1 MMKKQ
6 QSIYELNRIQQYI
19 MQMRPILRKQALF
32 SDGTKD
38 YRIPAEPKE
47 NEIVTIRFRTAKDN
61 VDVVWLCTKDTRY
74 QMKLA
79 ERDDTFDYY
88 AVRIPLTT

>member
-1 MMKKQ
+1 MKY
-6 QSIYELNRIQQYI
+6 QSVYELNRVQQYI

-38 YRIPAEPKE
+38 YRMPAEPKE

-61 VDVVWLCTKDTRY
+61 LG
-74 QMKLA
+74 LL
-79 ERDDTFDYY
+79 
-88 AVRIPLTT
+88 I

>member
-1 MMKKQ
+1 M
-6 QSIYELNRIQQYI
+6 
-19 MQMRPILRKQALF
+19 
-32 SDGTKD
+32 
-38 YRIPAEPKE
+38 PAEPKE

-74 QMKLA
+74 QMKLV

-88 AVRIPLTT
+88 AVRIPYVSYTHLDVYKRQVPY